1 MMPAARVLIVED
13 HPTMREAMRMVL
25 EGEGFDVSEATDGR
39 SALAAVRAEPPD
51 LVLLDL
57 NMPGPGGADVLL
69 EIKSD
74 PANAGVR
81 VIVVTAAG
89 EEGREDALSLGADGY
104 FTKPFNPAALVKTVA
119 ALLSGPPD
127 NA

>member
-1 MMPAARVLIVED
+1 MPSARVLIVED

-39 SALAAVRAEPPD
+39 SALEAVRAQLPD
-51 LVLLDL
+51 LILLDL
-57 NMPGPGGADVLL
+57 NMPGPGGADVLS

-74 PANAGVR
+74 PANVSVR

-119 ALLSGPPD
+119 GLLSDPPD

>member
-1 MMPAARVLIVED
+1 MTVPVAR
-13 HPTMREAMRMVL
+13 
-25 EGEGFDVSEATDGR
+25 EGFDVSEATDGR

-57 NMPGPGGADVLL
+57 NMPGPGGADVLS

-74 PANAGVR
+74 PANASVR
-81 VIVVTAAG
+81 VIIVTAAG

-119 ALLSGPPD
+119 GLLDAPPD

>member
-1 MMPAARVLIVED
+1 MPAARVLIVED
-13 HPTMREAMRMVL
+13 HPTMREAMRLVL
-25 EGEGFDVSEATDGR
+25 EGEGFAVSEASDGR
-39 SALAAVRAEPPD
+39 SALAAVRGDPPD

-57 NMPGPGGADVLL
+57 NMPGPGGADVLS

-74 PANAGVR
+74 PANASVR

-119 ALLSGPPD
+119 GLLGVPPD

>member
-1 MMPAARVLIVED
+1 MPGARILIVED

-57 NMPGPGGADVLL
+57 NMPGPGGADVLS

-74 PANAGVR
+74 PANASVR

-89 EEGREDALSLGADGY
+89 EEDREDALSLGADGY
-104 FTKPFNPAALVKTVA
+104 FTKPFNPAALVKSVA
-119 ALLSGPPD
+119 GLLSVPPD

>member
-1 MMPAARVLIVED
+1 MPRARILIVED

-57 NMPGPGGADVLL
+57 NMPGPGGADVLS

-74 PANAGVR
+74 PANASVR

-119 ALLSGPPD
+119 GLLDVPPD
-127 NA
+127 KA